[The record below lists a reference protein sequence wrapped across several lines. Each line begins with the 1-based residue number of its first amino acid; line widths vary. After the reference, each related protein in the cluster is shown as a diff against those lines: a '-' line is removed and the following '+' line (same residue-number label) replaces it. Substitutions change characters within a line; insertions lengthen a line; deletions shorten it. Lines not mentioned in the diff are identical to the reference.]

1 MGYCCDRP
9 GFLNLRKVAL
19 FGEDCPVH
27 YVNKMFNTIPSFY
40 IVAPYPKCD
49 VPKKNLQIL
58 SNISWRDKLLLVEN
72 YCGRRFHIFPLVSF
86 IMGFPGGSDDKE
98 SICNEG
104 NLVQSLGWEDPLE
117 RGMATHSS
125 ILA

>member
-1 MGYCCDRP
+1 MPKSYPSILCF
-9 GFLNLRKVAL
+9 FLGCL
-19 FGEDCPVH
+19 
-27 YVNKMFNTIPSFY
+27 
-40 IVAPYPKCD
+40 
-49 VPKKNLQIL
+49 
-58 SNISWRDKLLLVEN
+58 
-72 YCGRRFHIFPLVSF
+72 
-86 IMGFPGGSDDKE
+86 GFPGGSDDKE